1 MNITNIKYFCT
12 TNGDGF
18 RTAVFV
24 AGCNI
29 HCPGC
34 FNKSAW
40 DFHAGKPMDDDIIN
54 KILDSIQPDYIEGLS
69 ILGGE
74 PLDPDNQEGVKKLI
88 DKFRRRFG
96 KTKNIWLWTGY
107 PLNNLPDTPYINYI
121 INMIDYIIDGPYI
134 DRLSDVDLKYRGSS
148 NQRIINLQK

>member
-29 HCPGC
+29 HCKGC
-34 FNKSAW
+34 FNSVAW
-40 DFHAGKPMDDDIIN
+40 DFKAGKPLDLTMLN
-54 KILDSIQPDYIEGLS
+54 SILNSIEPDYIEGLS

-74 PLDPDNQEGVKKLI
+74 PLDPQNQQGVFELIEGV
-88 DKFRRRFG
+88 RNRFG
-96 KTKNIWLWTGY
+96 HTKTIWVWTGY
-107 PLNNLPDTPYINYI
+107 YKDNIPDTSYKEEILNNTDVLV
-121 INMIDYIIDGPYI
+121 DGPYI
-134 DRLSDVDLKYRGSS
+134 DELSDVKLRFRGSS
-148 NQRIINLQK
+148 NQHIIKLK